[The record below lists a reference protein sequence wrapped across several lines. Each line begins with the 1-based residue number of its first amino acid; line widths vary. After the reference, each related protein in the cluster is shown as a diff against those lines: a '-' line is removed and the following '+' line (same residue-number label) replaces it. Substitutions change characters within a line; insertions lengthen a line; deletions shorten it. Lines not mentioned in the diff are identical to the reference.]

1 MLAISSYLMRRGFN
15 VNELYRL
22 LIVDDELI
30 LRNGV
35 KYLCNWEEYGLV
47 VVGEA
52 SNGKEALELI
62 PVLNPH
68 IVIIDIVMPIMDGID
83 FTKAMN
89 EKYPNIKVL
98 ILSSFS
104 EFDYVRE
111 AFKYGAIDY
120 LLKPKMTSEDL
131 LNSLNNIAQKLSS
144 CATGLNESQK
154 NKLLLEQALFTASD
168 DQEKV
173 FIELEEGVKQSNF
186 RLMRASLQYLKYVG
200 EEEFKKITEEVS
212 SVLKTYSTIDLIKN
226 NEYIVLI
233 NYPFDKE
240 DELFSYLSQIQ
251 DSRYDLFKEI
261 KFIVSEPFN
270 EIRTIKDCYDS
281 VTHLMGYLFYYNDKA
296 FVKVADMHSESLE
309 EFDGTLLLSYLSNFE
324 MEKVKVYLFDYLN
337 KVRFKRSYDEYS
349 FKRFIQ
355 SNIYNM
361 INTVRKLGFDVG
373 ILNQNKMKLFKSID
387 KSMDYYEIKS
397 LIQVFLNQIEDLVN
411 TQSEKKNSIIL
422 DKVIDYVHNHYN
434 EDLSLM
440 EIAEQLHLNYYYLS
454 SYFKNQTNENLT
466 SYINNVRIQKA
477 KQLLTDSNLTIAE
490 VSKQVGFTDHN
501 YFSKVFK
508 KYTKMTPTSY
518 RRKQGK

>member
-1 MLAISSYLMRRGFN
+1 MMRRCFK

-22 LIVDDELI
+22 LIVDDEII

-35 KYLCNWEEYGLV
+35 KYLCNWEEYGFV

-62 PVLNPH
+62 PVLDPH
-68 IVIIDIVMPIMDGID
+68 IVIIDIVMPIMNGID
-83 FTKAMN
+83 FTKAVN

-111 AFKYGAIDY
+111 AFKYGAVDY
-120 LLKPKMTSEDL
+120 LLKPKLRSEDL
-131 LNSLNNIAQKLSS
+131 LNSLNNIVKKFSS
-144 CATGLNESQK
+144 PQTRLNESQK
-154 NKLLLEQALFTASD
+154 NKLLLEQVLFTSLD

-173 FIELEEGVKQSNF
+173 FNELQEGMKQSNF
-186 RLMRASLQYLKYVG
+186 RLMKASLQYLRYVG
-200 EEEFKKITEEVS
+200 EEELKKITEEVF
-212 SVLKTYSTIDLIKN
+212 SVLKTYSIIDLIKN

-233 NYPFDKE
+233 NYSLDKE

-251 DSRYDLFKEI
+251 DTHNELFKEI
-261 KFIVSEPFN
+261 KFIVSESFSD
-270 EIRTIKDCYDS
+270 IRTIKDYYDS
-281 VTHLMGYLFYYNDKA
+281 VNNLMGYLFYYSHEA
-296 FVKVADMHSESLE
+296 FVKANGIYSESVE
-309 EFDGTLLLSYLSNFE
+309 EFDAALLLTYLNSFE
-324 MEKVKVYLFDYLN
+324 IEKVKIYLFDYLN

-361 INTVRKLGFDVG
+361 FNTMRKLGFDVG

-387 KSMDYYEIKS
+387 KSIDYNEIKS
-397 LIQVFLNQIEDLVN
+397 LIQSFLDQIENLVDV
-411 TQSEKKNSIIL
+411 QSEKKNSIIL
-422 DKVIDYVHNHYN
+422 DKIIDYVHKHYN

-440 EIAEQLHLNYYYLS
+440 EISEELHLNYYYLS

-477 KQLLTDSNLTIAE
+477 KQLLTDSDLNIAE